1 MRIPKTFATFAALNI
16 LRMKDFLKY
25 TLATI
30 CGLLVFSIISSFF
43 GLMILGGIA
52 AMSEESP
59 TEVKP
64 HSVYVLDLDGA
75 LVDRAEE
82 NPMEAFS
89 ALMGSS
95 TPTQI
100 GLDDVLRNIEIAKVN
115 PNIAGIYL
123 RGSSLGAGYAS
134 LSAIRRALVDFK
146 ESGKFIVAYA
156 QDYTQSN
163 YYLASVAD
171 SIFCNEHGTV
181 SWSGLYAQATFF
193 SRALEKIGV
202 EMQVLKVGTFKSAV
216 EPYILTEMSD
226 ANRLQMKTYAD
237 EIWST
242 ITSAVSESRGISVAQ
257 LNALADQQI
266 GLQPEHLLFTSGLV
280 DGGIYQQEMEKK
292 LATLTDTED
301 YRLVSHKEMNSIP
314 DTPILAQ
321 DKVAVL
327 YATGEITDSEGDGIV
342 GTKLVKEINK
352 LAKDDKVKAVV
363 LRVNSPGGSA
373 SASEQIW
380 HALSLLKE
388 KKPLIVSM
396 GEYAASGG
404 YYISCLA
411 DTIVAEENTLTG
423 SIGIF
428 GLVPNI
434 SGLANKIGVDFDGVG
449 TNKLSGME
457 ANMVYEGMNREERQL
472 MQAMINRG
480 YELFVKR
487 CADGRGMSTDAI
499 KAIAE
504 GRVWTGKHAEEIG
517 LVDCLGGLDKAIEI
531 AVAKA
536 GVSDYALVNYPKET
550 DQLTTLLE
558 MLGETPSEPE
568 RIYLQV
574 KQLTEKGP
582 QVIARLPFEISVK

>member
-1 MRIPKTFATFAALNI
+1 MHNQKTFTTFAPLNI

-25 TLATI
+25 TLATV
-30 CGLLVFSIISSFF
+30 CGLLVFSIISSML
-43 GLMILGGIA
+43 GLMILGGLA
-52 AMSEESP
+52 ALSEDSP

-64 HSVYVLDLDGA
+64 SSVYVLDLNGT
-75 LVDRAEE
+75 LVDRTEE
-82 NPMEAFS
+82 DPMEAFS
-89 ALMGSS
+89 SLMDS
-95 TPTQI
+95 TTTTQI
-100 GLDDVLRNIEIAKVN
+100 GLDDILRNIEIAKVN

-123 RGSSLGAGYAS
+123 RGSSLAGGYAS

-146 ESGKFIVAYA
+146 ESNKFIVAYA

-171 SIFCNEHGTV
+171 SIYCNAQGNV
-181 SWSGLYAQATFF
+181 AWSGLYAQTMFL
-193 SRALEKIGV
+193 SRALAKIGV

-242 ITSAVSESRGISVAQ
+242 ITAAVSESRGISVAR

-266 GLQPEHLLFTSGLV
+266 GLQPEHLLFASGMV
-280 DGGIYQQEMEKK
+280 DGGIYQQDMKSK
-292 LATLTDTED
+292 LIALTGTVD
-301 YRLVSHKEMNSIP
+301 YHLVSHKEMNNIP
-314 DTPILAQ
+314 TTPSFSQ
-321 DKVAVL
+321 NKVAVL
-327 YATGEITDSEGDGIV
+327 YALGEITDSEGDGIV

-352 LAKDDKVKAVV
+352 LADDDKVKAVV

-373 SASEQIW
+373 NASEQIW

-428 GLVPNI
+428 GLIPNV
-434 SGLANKIGVDFDGVG
+434 SKLADKIGVDFDGVG
-449 TNKLSGME
+449 TNKMSGME

-487 CADGRGMSTDAI
+487 CADGRGMTTAEI

-504 GRVWTGKHAEEIG
+504 GRVWTGQHAQKIG
-517 LVDCLGGLDKAIEI
+517 LVDCLGGLDDAIEI

-536 GVSDYALVNYPKET
+536 GVSDYALVHYPKEK
-550 DQLTTLLE
+550 DQLTLLME

-574 KQLTEKGP
+574 KQLTEQGP
-582 QVIARLPFEISVK
+582 QVMARLPFEISVK